1 MDFPSFQGL
10 QHTSLSHPSKSKERK
25 QHVPKVCGNT
35 AMKKHVI
42 QRLWV
47 TQEHVAS
54 VGYTERPPHKI
65 TRVKQEPLRMT

>member
-1 MDFPSFQGL
+1 
-10 QHTSLSHPSKSKERK
+10 
-25 QHVPKVCGNT
+25 
-35 AMKKHVI
+35 MKKHVI